1 MEISGVQKNSVR
13 DFMIKTARDQASARS
28 RAVNIL
34 VGWFNLEFTLGCQVG
49 IRVLVDQGGDQHPL
63 CQVAITVKHRVH
75 IGTKDIFVNR
85 TLGIVILVIPDA
97 LDDLAQRLFV
107 LSQVGDQ
114 VVVFVTVVVEP
125 PLGLDYQV
133 VLDWLLVSR

>member
-1 MEISGVQKNSVR
+1 M
-13 DFMIKTARDQASARS
+13 
-28 RAVNIL
+28 
-34 VGWFNLEFTLGCQVG
+34 
-49 IRVLVDQGGDQHPL
+49 
-63 CQVAITVKHRVH
+63 H